1 MNLIELK
8 SAFEGLSLDKMTTIV
23 SKHGV
28 GKTSLLR
35 AFISHLSTIE
45 SETIVVIDGYNESYG
60 RMTSG
65 VAKEN
70 ADRVIYEYESS
81 ATLARIDD
89 VVSYIELL
97 IKSGTKPTTV
107 VIDSVDAFLSY
118 SSHPR
123 DSSIAELVY
132 ASKVYGFKLVVTSS
146 LSTRSFELSSPRD
159 VLLSISSRSLYEMSP
174 TILMVTKDGTE
185 EPDQLNVI
193 CVKSQISYGR
203 NAVIH
208 MPTFLSKYKLL
219 VQ

>member
-8 SAFEGLSLDKMTTIV
+8 AAFEGLSVDKMTTIV

-45 SETIVVIDGYNESYG
+45 SETIVVIDGYNEMCG
-60 RMTSG
+60 RMASG
-65 VAKEN
+65 VAPEN
-70 ADRVIYEYESS
+70 ADRVIYEYETC
-81 ATLARIDD
+81 AALQRVDD
-89 VVSYIELL
+89 VVSYLELL

-107 VIDSVDAFLSY
+107 IIDSIDAFLSY

-132 ASKVYGFKLVVTSS
+132 ASKIYGFKLVVTSS
-146 LSTRSFELSSPRD
+146 LSTRSFELSAPRD
-159 VLLSISSRSLYEMSP
+159 VLLSIRSRSLFEMSP
-174 TILMVTKDGTE
+174 TILLATKDRTE
-185 EPDQLNVI
+185 EPDQMNVI

-203 NAVIH
+203 NSLIH
-208 MPTFLSKYKLL
+208 MPTFLAKYKLL
-219 VQ
+219 AQ